1 MSRRLASHG
10 NKSKNVPSSLDAS
23 AVGGRTL
30 IRPQIHDYL
39 DYRRYLRDAIAFEK
53 AQGRIGGHR
62 DVAMFVGLKSPG
74 HITWILQ
81 GKRNLVGNALERMLK
96 LVQLTGHDAEYFKL
110 LVGHN
115 DTANPDERRLFM
127 ARISASQALHKVK
140 PSTSA
145 VRYWSHWRHSV
156 VRELVAVGEYGRSD
170 TAAIARRLQPI
181 ATEAEVADSL
191 DLLLELGMIDATSDG
206 MLVRSE
212 TILSTGENWTQEA
225 IRGFQNQILELS
237 IRALNSIPREEREI
251 STVTFSVSRERFQK
265 IRTRIQEMRSEIL
278 ALVRTDP
285 EPQEVYHLAVELFP
299 ATSKAKP

>member
-1 MSRRLASHG
+1 MSNKLAPFGEASENEG
-10 NKSKNVPSSLDAS
+10 SGLEVSSK
-23 AVGGRTL
+23 GGRTL

-53 AQGRIGGHR
+53 AAGRIGGHR

-81 GKRNLVGNALERMLK
+81 GKRNLVGNALERMIK

-115 DTANPDERRLFM
+115 DTVNPDERRLFM
-127 ARISASQALHKVK
+127 ARISASQASHKVK
-140 PSTSA
+140 PSASA
-145 VRYWSHWRHSV
+145 VRYWSNWRHSV
-156 VRELVAVGEYGRSD
+156 VRELVAIGEYRKVD
-170 TAAIARRLQPI
+170 AAAIARRLHPS

-191 DLLLELGMIDATSDG
+191 ELLLELGMIEATSDG
-206 MLVRSE
+206 RLVRKE

-225 IRGFQNQILELS
+225 IRGFQHQILDLS
-237 IRALNSIPREEREI
+237 IQALDSVPREEREI
-251 STVTFSVSRERFQK
+251 STVTFSVSKERFQK

-278 ALVRTDP
+278 ALVRTDS
-285 EPQEVYHLAVELFP
+285 EPDEVYHLAVELFP
-299 ATSKAKP
+299 ATGKVTP

>member
-10 NKSKNVPSSLDAS
+10 KQSKNGFSSLDES
-23 AVGGRTL
+23 AVGGRVL

-39 DYRRYLRDAIAFEK
+39 DYRRFLRDALAFEK
-53 AQGRIGGHR
+53 VQGRIGGHR

-81 GKRNLVGNALERMLK
+81 GKRNLVGNALERMIK

-115 DTANPDERRLFM
+115 DTINPDERRISM
-127 ARISASQALHKVK
+127 ARISASQASRKVK
-140 PSTSA
+140 PSASA

-156 VRELVAVGEYGRSD
+156 VREMIAVGEYRKSD
-170 TAAIARRLQPI
+170 AAMIAKRLQPV

-191 DLLLELGMIDATSDG
+191 ELLLDLGMIDATSDG
-206 MLVRSE
+206 RLVRSE
-212 TILSTGENWTQEA
+212 TILSAGENWTQEA
-225 IRGFQNQILELS
+225 IRGFQRQILELS
-237 IRALNSIPREEREI
+237 IRALDSVPREEREI

-278 ALVRTDP
+278 ALVRTDLEP
-285 EPQEVYHLAVELFP
+285 EEVYHLAVELFP